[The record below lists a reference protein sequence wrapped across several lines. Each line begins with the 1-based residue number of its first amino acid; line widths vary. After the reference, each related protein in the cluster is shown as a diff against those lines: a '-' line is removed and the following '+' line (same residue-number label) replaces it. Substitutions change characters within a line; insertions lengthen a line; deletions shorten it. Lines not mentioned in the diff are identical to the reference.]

1 MKVEELR
8 MDERVDIDARNVL
21 SAILKMEAERDRLR
35 RESESY
41 SRKADDVAREAMGVE
56 FSIEIM
62 RKCLDVSIS
71 GLPVITDS

>member
-1 MKVEELR
+1 MKPEELK

-62 RKCLDVSIS
+62 RKCLEASMCDAT
-71 GLPVITDS
+71 VIADS

>member
-1 MKVEELR
+1 MKPEELK

-41 SRKADDVAREAMGVE
+41 SRKADDVTREAMGVE

-71 GLPVITDS
+71 GLPVIADS

>member
-21 SAILKMEAERDRLR
+21 SAIFEMEAELDRLR

-41 SRKADDVAREAMGVE
+41 YRKADNVAREAMGVE
-56 FSIEIM
+56 FSIEMM
-62 RKCLDVSIS
+62 RKCLDVSLS
-71 GLPVITDS
+71 GLPVIADS